1 MKSKFKSLFFW
12 GAFFFLLIC
21 LMFFGVFFFINTG
34 NIYYFM
40 GRIVEILGYLLIAV
54 YVFFTILIFANKFYE
69 RIKKFEKFKYLIT
82 LLLLLLMEMTIVS
95 SALPDLD

>member
-1 MKSKFKSLFFW
+1 
-12 GAFFFLLIC
+12 
-21 LMFFGVFFFINTG
+21 
-34 NIYYFM
+34 M

-54 YVFFTILIFANKFYE
+54 YVFFTILIFANKFSE
-69 RIKKFEKFKYLIT
+69 RIKKFEKFKYLVT